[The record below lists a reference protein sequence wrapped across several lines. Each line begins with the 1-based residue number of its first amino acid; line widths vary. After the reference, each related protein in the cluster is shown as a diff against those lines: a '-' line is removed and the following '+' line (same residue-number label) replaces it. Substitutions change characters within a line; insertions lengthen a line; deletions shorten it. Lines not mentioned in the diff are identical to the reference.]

1 MDKYI
6 RMLAGE
12 GIELTVIEDLDCWDG
27 RVMLA
32 KSNTNKF
39 SVLGEQYFM
48 VHSKIFDNEEQAKE
62 FYDEVVEA
70 LEGDIFQLFKE

>member
-1 MDKYI
+1 
-6 RMLAGE
+6 
-12 GIELTVIEDLDCWDG
+12 
-27 RVMLA
+27 MLA